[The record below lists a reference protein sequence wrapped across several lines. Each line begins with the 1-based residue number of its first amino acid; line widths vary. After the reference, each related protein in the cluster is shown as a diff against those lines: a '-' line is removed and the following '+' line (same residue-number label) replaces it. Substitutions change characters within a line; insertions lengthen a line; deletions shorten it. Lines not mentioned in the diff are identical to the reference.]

1 MGTSSIEGDEL
12 TVEGRKRSGKNKE
25 AKSSI
30 LSLFESIVGVAR
42 MIPFFLWVWSG
53 IYITS
58 LVGNTYD
65 HFLDSSRRCVWRKVK
80 K

>member
-42 MIPFFLWVWSG
+42 MIPFFLMGLVWNLYYFTCG
-53 IYITS
+53 EY
-58 LVGNTYD
+58 L
-65 HFLDSSRRCVWRKVK
+65 
-80 K
+80 